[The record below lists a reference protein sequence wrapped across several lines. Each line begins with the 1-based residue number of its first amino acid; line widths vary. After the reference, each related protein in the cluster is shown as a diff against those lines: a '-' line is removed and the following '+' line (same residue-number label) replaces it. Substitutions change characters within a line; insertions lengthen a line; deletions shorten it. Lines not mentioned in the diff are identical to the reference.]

1 MKKNFVLGNQLEENK
16 EEEDKD
22 KGRDVAFKEN
32 FRIKGMEVQENTRIG
47 EFYNPDLILK
57 DSDNT
62 VILEHSSTGDRKV
75 HIGELTQF
83 IEYVINSEDDTKK
96 SLIIFLDGKS
106 DSSPK
111 EKREH
116 ERLKFYMDELFSL
129 KAVMLKNIFFI
140 GVVKYEE
147 KNLNNL
153 SLDDL
158 ENKCSAIYG

>member
-16 EEEDKD
+16 EEESKD
-22 KGRDVAFKEN
+22 KGKDVTFKEN

-57 DSDNT
+57 DSNNT

-83 IEYVINSEDDTKK
+83 IEYVMNSKDSTKK

-106 DSSPK
+106 DSSPT

-116 ERLKFYMDELFSL
+116 ERLKFYMDRLFSL
-129 KAVMLKNIFFI
+129 EAVRLKNIFFI

-147 KNLNNL
+147 GNLNNL
-153 SLDDL
+153 LLNDL
-158 ENKCSAIYG
+158 KGKCSIIYS